1 MSKIGFDGVFEVS
14 STGDTVGAETM
25 VAMEGVR
32 DVSTSVSMD
41 TAEVSDRS
49 SAFKLYTQ
57 GMVDLETT
65 VEATYNTDNTQLM
78 FCVDQ
83 CIARGSVKIAVLDG
97 PSGQGFTY
105 WAMVTSS
112 DINQP
117 LTDGMT
123 VSLTF
128 KPVQT
133 YTSLGALVPPQ
144 WTS

>member
-14 STGDTVGAETM
+14 GKADAVGSEVM

-65 VEATYNTDNTQLM
+65 VEATYNTANTQLM
-78 FCVDQ
+78 D
-83 CIARGSVKIAVLDG
+83 CIDTCIERGSIKIAVLDG

-112 DINQP
+112 DVNQP
-117 LTDGMT
+117 LTDCMT

-133 YTSLGALVPPQ
+133 YDGSSLVPPT